1 MTAANETPVDKGE
14 GVKPPGYYISSTCGL
29 FPAPLPQ
36 NSQQIDRAVKL
47 FHFLG
52 IFIGKAL
59 QDNRLVDLPL
69 SDSFLK
75 LICRAGSEMK
85 LNSSNT
91 FLITG
96 TVIDCSPD
104 ILIIFFTII
113 ESKFHLNLIISQCLL
128 FQIYIYTLLFDKL
141 IISFVS
147 IKVMLI

>member
-1 MTAANETPVDKGE
+1 MTAANETSVDKGE

-104 ILIIFFTII
+104 TLI
-113 ESKFHLNLIISQCLL
+113 HLNLIIFQYLL
-128 FQIYIYTLLFDKL
+128 FQIYLNYC
-141 IISFVS
+141 S
-147 IKVMLI
+147 IN